1 MRRSLCQACVGAV
14 FPHFEAYRSRFI
26 PSPVAC
32 PRRDPMRG
40 GEWCTAVPTKMAF
53 NPVSRPTGHAP
64 CYKTHG
70 PPATLNALHQKEGFM
85 QHRASARLASLVCAA
100 MLALGTVSSW
110 AQEKPQTVR
119 LAVGTTVLNVG
130 YPMLT
135 LAVTLGYWKDE
146 GYEVEL
152 LPVGASLQA
161 IQQMVA
167 GNAEF
172 AEVNASV
179 IVLSN
184 VKNDLPVR
192 VVMANGVIDWAVAVD
207 ADGPIKSAKDLK
219 GKTIGVFSL
228 ATGGIAYLNSYLR
241 ASGLDPGRDVEMV
254 PLGLGAPPVEALRT
268 GKVQG
273 LLYWAAAVSTFE
285 NAGLKL
291 RKLAGEDWRTYPDYS
306 MSTMQ
311 SSIDKDPRMVT
322 AMARGSAKAT
332 VFALANPDC
341 ARKLHWAHYPS
352 TKPTGADDATLIKW
366 DMNNQQAQLDSLADG
381 FKLNGGKLW
390 GNADPADVD
399 RLIEFMLAAKQ
410 IDKTMPA
417 KNMITAIP
425 DFFTKVNAFDVESV
439 RESAKACKF

>member
-1 MRRSLCQACVGAV
+1 MKS
-14 FPHFEAYRSRFI
+14 
-26 PSPVAC
+26 
-32 PRRDPMRG
+32 
-40 GEWCTAVPTKMAF
+40 VP
-53 NPVSRPTGHAP
+53 
-64 CYKTHG
+64 
-70 PPATLNALHQKEGFM
+70 
-85 QHRASARLASLVCAA
+85 SARLIGCIIALVTTLVTAPC
-100 MLALGTVSSW
+100 G
-110 AQEKPQTVR
+110 AQQVPAQKVR

-135 LAVTLGYWKDE
+135 LAVTLGYWKEE
-146 GYEVEL
+146 GYDVEL

-179 IVLSN
+179 IVQSN

-192 VVMANGVIDWAVAVD
+192 IVMANGVIDWAVAVD
-207 ADGPIKSAKDLK
+207 ADGPIRSVKDLK

-241 ASGLDPGRDVEMV
+241 ANGLDPARDIEMV

-273 LLYWAAAVSTFE
+273 LLYWAAAISTFE

-291 RKLAGEDWRTYPDYS
+291 RKLAGEDWRSYPDYS

-311 SSIDKDPRMVT
+311 ATIDRHPEMVL
-322 AMARGSAKAT
+322 AMARGAAKAT
-332 VFALANPDC
+332 VFALANPVC

-352 TKPTGADDATLIKW
+352 TKPTGADEATLVRW
-366 DMNNQQAQLDSLADG
+366 DMNNQQAQLDSLSDG
-381 FKLNGGKLW
+381 YKLNGELW
-390 GNADPADVD
+390 GNVDPAAFD
-399 RLIEFMLAAKQ
+399 RLVAFMLAAKQ
-410 IDKTMPA
+410 IDRTMSA
-417 KNMITAIP
+417 KDMAVAIP
-425 DFFTKVNAFDVESV
+425 DFFTKVNAFDVKAIED
-439 RESAKACKF
+439 SARACRF

>member
-1 MRRSLCQACVGAV
+1 
-14 FPHFEAYRSRFI
+14 
-26 PSPVAC
+26 
-32 PRRDPMRG
+32 
-40 GEWCTAVPTKMAF
+40 
-53 NPVSRPTGHAP
+53 
-64 CYKTHG
+64 
-70 PPATLNALHQKEGFM
+70 M
-85 QHRASARLASLVCAA
+85 QHRPSARLAGLACAG
-100 MLALGTVSSW
+100 MLALWTLSSWTLPSW
-110 AQEKPQTVR
+110 AQDKPQKVR

-135 LAVTLGYWKDE
+135 LAATLGYWKDE

-161 IQQMVA
+161 IQQLVA

-179 IVLSN
+179 IVQSN

-241 ASGLDPGRDVEMV
+241 ANGLDPGRDVELV
-254 PLGLGAPPVEALRT
+254 PLGLGAPPVEAMRT

-291 RKLAGEDWRTYPDYS
+291 RKLAGEDWRSYPDYS

-311 SSIDKDPRMVT
+311 GTIDRDPRMVI
-322 AMARGSAKAT
+322 AIARGSAKAT

-352 TKPTGADDATLIKW
+352 TKPTGADEATLIKW
-366 DMNNQQAQLDSLADG
+366 DMNNQQAQLDSLIDG

-390 GNADPADVD
+390 GNADPAAFD

-410 IDKTMPA
+410 IDRTMPA
-417 KNMITAIP
+417 KNMIIGIP
-425 DFFTKVNAFDVESV
+425 DFFAKVNAFDVGAV
-439 RESAKACKF
+439 QDSAKACKSALQ